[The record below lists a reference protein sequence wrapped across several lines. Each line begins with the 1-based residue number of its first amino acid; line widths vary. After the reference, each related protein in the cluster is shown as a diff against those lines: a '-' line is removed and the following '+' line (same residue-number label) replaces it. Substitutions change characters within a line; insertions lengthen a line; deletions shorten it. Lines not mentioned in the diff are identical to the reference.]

1 MDRRPVACEQHEPR
15 GNLARRFRDAL
26 GLAMGH
32 APKLSLRWF
41 VSPDP
46 SNGFGFGNIL
56 KRQASIR
63 EKLIADCWYGRGGA
77 QGQ

>member
-1 MDRRPVACEQHEPR
+1 
-15 GNLARRFRDAL
+15 
-26 GLAMGH
+26 MGH

-46 SNGFGFGNIL
+46 SKGFGFGNIL

-63 EKLIADCWYGRGGA
+63 EKLIADCVGTDEETHKASELRA
-77 QGQ
+77 QSSPPLWWPK